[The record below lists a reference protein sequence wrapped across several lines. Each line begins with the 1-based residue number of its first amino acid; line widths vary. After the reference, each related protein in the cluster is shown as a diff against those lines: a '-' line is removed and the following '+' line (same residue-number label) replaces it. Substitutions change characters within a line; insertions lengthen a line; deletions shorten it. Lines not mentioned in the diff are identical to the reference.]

1 MHVVNE
7 QELIKHTDEAH
18 VDYPHLQEA
27 FGKIEAVVT
36 SVNEKKQ
43 ADEDREV
50 IARIISRLS
59 NTEVHKHACN
69 GTQSAHGARDSTHFF
84 CGGVA
89 CCVCPLRNSVYS

>member
-1 MHVVNE
+1 
-7 QELIKHTDEAH
+7 LIKHTDESHA
-18 VDYPHLQEA
+18 DYPHLQEA

-59 NTEVHKHACN
+59 NTEVRSQPAFSLSLAFALC
-69 GTQSAHGARDSTHFF
+69 R
-84 CGGVA
+84 
-89 CCVCPLRNSVYS
+89 CPSRMPSS